1 TVHIDKE
8 TIFKS
13 NSATVTSYDTI
24 DVGNIVEVSGFSD
37 STGNIYATRIEV
49 KADVRSD
56 TTEIELKGIVTNYN
70 STTGIFTLG
79 TLQVNAQ
86 NATFKNMQA
95 SDLADG
101 ILVKVKSAS
110 PLANGILL
118 ADEIKLKEKFSNSRN
133 SEEIEIE
140 GVVTDVVS
148 STEIYVN
155 GRHVLIDNNTEV
167 SNLNVNNLNQGMRIK
182 VHGMLD
188 ENSRLLAQEIEGQN
202 TSKTSLE
209 GAITAVNVT
218 NRSFTLNGM
227 EFFVS
232 ASTRY
237 NDDSES
243 DDYEQRYF
251 NFANLNIGDQ
261 LELSFYVD
269 SNGKNI
275 ITKLE
280 RKTNSRVQAEEESS
294 GEQNNNGENPG
305 NGNTES
311 QEGNGGVNSEWES
324 QGTISDIDTS
334 ALTFTFDG
342 ILVDYSRITD
352 TSFITDNVEAEI
364 HGVIE
369 NGIWYATEIDIEH

>member
-1 TVHIDKE
+1 M
-8 TIFKS
+8 
-13 NSATVTSYDTI
+13 
-24 DVGNIVEVSGFSD
+24 SGFSD

-118 ADEIKLKEKFSNSRN
+118 ADEIKLKEKEKISVSTNT
-133 SEEIEIE
+133 EEIEIE
-140 GVVTDVVS
+140 GVVTNVVS

-352 TSFITDNVEAEI
+352 TSFITDKVEAEI